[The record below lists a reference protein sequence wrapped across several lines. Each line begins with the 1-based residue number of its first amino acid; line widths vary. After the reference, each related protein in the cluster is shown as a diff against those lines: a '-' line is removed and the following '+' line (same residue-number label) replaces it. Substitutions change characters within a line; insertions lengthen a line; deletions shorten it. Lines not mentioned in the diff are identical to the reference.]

1 MKKAVLLLCLTLAG
15 GSMPLRAQDAR
26 ASLDAVSA
34 ALGAGNLRTIEFSGR
49 GFDYIFGQPYDAY
62 SPWPRFAVPTMTVT
76 IDYAT
81 PAMRDDRRRQ
91 QFENPPLGGGFQPL
105 AGELRQIWVM
115 SGAFAWDMAGASAV
129 PAAPERDFRS
139 AIDGR
144 LTQIWM
150 TPQGFIKAALANGGT
165 SRSET
170 IRGAKKTIVTFTAP
184 NKMKFEG
191 VIGDQNLVERI
202 ETWYGSPVLGDT
214 KFEADFSAYKD
225 FGGVK
230 FPTRIVQRNGP
241 YPILDLTVT
250 DVKPNAAVSIE
261 VPANI
266 RNAPAATPATLQA
279 EKVSDGIWIVQGGA
293 KSVAVEM
300 KDHVVVVDAPET
312 EARSVGVIEA
322 VKRAIPGKP
331 IRYLINTHHHFD
343 HSGGV
348 RTYVAEGATII
359 THQSNI
365 AFYEN
370 IWRNPRT
377 VMPDR
382 LAKSGRTPVFEG
394 VTGTRMLNDGSREI
408 DIFHYAG
415 NMHNAGMLMVYLPR
429 ERMLIEA
436 DSWTPPA
443 LVGDVPGGVANLV
456 HFYEAVQRLQLD
468 VDQVVPI
475 HGRLTTFDE
484 VKQAVQT
491 HGKTQLWTN

>member
-1 MKKAVLLLCLTLAG
+1 
-15 GSMPLRAQDAR
+15 
-26 ASLDAVSA
+26 
-34 ALGAGNLRTIEFSGR
+34 
-49 GFDYIFGQPYDAY
+49 
-62 SPWPRFAVPTMTVT
+62 
-76 IDYAT
+76 
-81 PAMRDDRRRQ
+81 
-91 QFENPPLGGGFQPL
+91 
-105 AGELRQIWVM
+105 
-115 SGAFAWDMAGASAV
+115 
-129 PAAPERDFRS
+129 
-139 AIDGR
+139 
-144 LTQIWM
+144 
-150 TPQGFIKAALANGGT
+150 
-165 SRSET
+165 
-170 IRGAKKTIVTFTAP
+170 
-184 NKMKFEG
+184 MKFEG

-214 KFEADFSAYKD
+214 KFEADFSGYKD

-250 DVKPNAAVSIE
+250 DVKPNTAVSIE

-266 RNAPAATPATLQA
+266 RNAPAPAPATLQA
-279 EKVSDGIWIVQGGA
+279 ERVSDGIWMVQGGA

-300 KDHVVVVDAPET
+300 KDHIVVVDAPET

-348 RTYVAEGATII
+348 RTYAAEGATII

-377 VMPDR
+377 IMPDR

-394 VTGTRMLNDGSREI
+394 VTGTRLLNDGSREI
-408 DIFHYAG
+408 DVYHCAG

-443 LVGDVPGGVANLV
+443 LGDVPGGVANLV

-468 VDQVVPI
+468 VDQVMPI
-475 HGRLTTFDE
+475 HGRLTNFDE

-491 HGKTQLWTN
+491 YGKTQLWTN

>member
-1 MKKAVLLLCLTLAG
+1 MKKAFLLLSLVLLAG
-15 GSMPLRAQDAR
+15 STHMRAQDAR
-26 ASLDAVSA
+26 SSLEAVSA

-49 GFDYIFGQPYDAY
+49 GFDYIFGQPYDAT
-62 SPWPRFAVPTMTVT
+62 SPWPRFAVPAMTVT
-76 IDYAT
+76 IDYTT

-115 SGAFAWDMAGASAV
+115 SGNYAWDVTGATAA

-139 AIDGR
+139 AVDGR

-150 TPQGFIKAALANGGT
+150 TPHGFIKAALANGGT
-165 SRSET
+165 ARSDT
-170 IRGAKKTIVTFTAP
+170 IRGARKTIVTFTAP

-191 VIGDQNLVERI
+191 VVGDQNLVERI

-250 DVKPNAAVSIE
+250 EVKPNVAVSIE
-261 VPANI
+261 VPANV
-266 RNAPAATPATLQA
+266 RNAPAAAAAALQA
-279 EKVSDGIWIVQGGA
+279 ERISDGIWMVQGGA

-300 KDHVVVVDAPET
+300 KDHIVVVDAPET
-312 EARSVGVIEA
+312 EARSIGVIEA

-348 RTYVAEGATII
+348 RTYAAEGSTII

-377 VMPDR
+377 IAPDR
-382 LAKSGRTPVFEG
+382 LSKSGRTPVFEG

-408 DIFHYAG
+408 DIYHYAG

-443 LVGDVPGGVANLV
+443 AAGDVPGGVANLV

-475 HGRLTTFDE
+475 HGRLTIFDE
-484 VKQAVQT
+484 IRQAVQT
-491 HGKTQLWTN
+491 YGKTQLWTN

>member
-1 MKKAVLLLCLTLAG
+1 MKKCLLLVCLAAVF
-15 GSMPLRAQDAR
+15 GSIQLRAQDAK
-26 ASLDAVSA
+26 ATLDAASA
-34 ALGAGNLRTIEFSGR
+34 ALGAGNLRSIEFSGR
-49 GFDYIFGQPYDAY
+49 GFDYIFGQPYDAN
-62 SPWPRFAVPTMTVT
+62 SPWPRFAVPAMTVT
-76 IDYAT
+76 IDFAT

-115 SGAFAWDMAGASAV
+115 SGSYAWDMVGPGAV

-139 AIDGR
+139 AVDGR

-150 TPQGFIKAALANGGT
+150 TPQGFVKAAMANSAT
-165 SRSET
+165 VRSET
-170 IRGAKKTIVTFTAP
+170 IRGARKTIVTFTAP

-214 KFEADFSAYKD
+214 KFEASFSAYKD

-230 FPTRIVQRNGP
+230 FPTHIMQRNGP

-266 RNAPAATPATLQA
+266 RNAPAAGAATLQA
-279 EKVSDGIWIVQGGA
+279 EKISDGIWMVQGTA
-293 KSVAVEM
+293 KSVAIEM
-300 KDHVVVVDAPET
+300 KDHIVVVDAPET
-312 EARSVGVIEA
+312 EARSMGVIDA

-331 IRYLINTHHHFD
+331 IKYLINTHHHFD

-348 RTYVAEGATII
+348 RTYAAEGATIV

-365 AFYEN
+365 AFFEN
-370 IWRNPRT
+370 TWRSPRT
-377 VMPDR
+377 INPDR

-394 VTGTRMLNDGSREI
+394 ITGTRVLSDGAREI
-408 DIFHYAG
+408 DIYHYAG

-429 ERMLIEA
+429 ERMLLEA

-443 LVGDVPGGVANLV
+443 VAGDLPGGVPNLV

-468 VDQVVPI
+468 VEQVVPM
-475 HGRLTTFDE
+475 HGRLTTFE
-484 VKQAVQT
+484 EIRQAVQT
-491 HGKTQLWTN
+491 YGKTQQWTN

>member
-1 MKKAVLLLCLTLAG
+1 
-15 GSMPLRAQDAR
+15 
-26 ASLDAVSA
+26 
-34 ALGAGNLRTIEFSGR
+34 
-49 GFDYIFGQPYDAY
+49 
-62 SPWPRFAVPTMTVT
+62 
-76 IDYAT
+76 
-81 PAMRDDRRRQ
+81 
-91 QFENPPLGGGFQPL
+91 
-105 AGELRQIWVM
+105 M
-115 SGAFAWDMAGASAV
+115 SGNYAWDVAGTAAV
-129 PAAPERDFRS
+129 PAPPERDFRS

-150 TPQGFIKAALANGGT
+150 TPQGFIKAAIANGGT
-165 SRSET
+165 SRSES
-170 IRGAKKTIVTFTAP
+170 IRGAKKTMVAFTAP

-191 VIGDQNLVERI
+191 VVGDQNLVERI

-266 RNAPAATPATLQA
+266 RNAPAAAPATLQA
-279 EKVSDGIWIVQGGA
+279 ERVSDGIWIVQGGA
-293 KSVAVEM
+293 KSVAIEM
-300 KDHVVVVDAPET
+300 KDHLVVVDAPET

-343 HSGGV
+343 PSGGL
-348 RTYVAEGATII
+348 RTYAAEGATII

-377 VMPDR
+377 IMPDR

-408 DIFHYAG
+408 DGYHYAG

-443 LVGDVPGGVANLV
+443 VAGDLPGGVPNLV

-468 VDQVVPI
+468 VEQVVPM
-475 HGRLTTFDE
+475 HGRLTTFE
-484 VKQAVQT
+484 EIRQAVQT
-491 HGKTQLWTN
+491 YGKTQQWTN

>member
-1 MKKAVLLLCLTLAG
+1 M
-15 GSMPLRAQDAR
+15 
-26 ASLDAVSA
+26 
-34 ALGAGNLRTIEFSGR
+34 
-49 GFDYIFGQPYDAY
+49 
-62 SPWPRFAVPTMTVT
+62 T

-105 AGELRQIWVM
+105 PGELRQIWVM
-115 SGAFAWDMAGASAV
+115 SGNYAWDVAGAAAA
-129 PAAPERDFRS
+129 PAAPERDFRP
-139 AIDGR
+139 AVDGR

-150 TPQGFIKAALANGGT
+150 TPHGFIKAALANGGT

-191 VIGDQNLVERI
+191 IVGEQNLVERI
-202 ETWYGSPVLGDT
+202 ETWYGSPMLGDT
-214 KFEADFSAYKD
+214 KFEADFSGYKD

-261 VPANI
+261 VPASI
-266 RNAPAATPATLQA
+266 RNAPAATTAALQA
-279 EKVSDGIWIVQGGA
+279 EKISDGVWMVPGGA

-300 KDHVVVVDAPET
+300 KDHIVVVDAPET
-312 EARSVGVIEA
+312 EARSIGVIDA

-348 RTYVAEGATII
+348 RTYAAEGATII

-365 AFYEN
+365 TFYEN
-370 IWRNPRT
+370 TWRNPRT
-377 VMPDR
+377 IAPDR
-382 LAKSGRTPVFEG
+382 LSKSGRTPVFEG
-394 VTGTRMLNDGSREI
+394 VTGTRMLNDGAREI
-408 DIFHYAG
+408 DIYHYAG

-443 LVGDVPGGVANLV
+443 AAGDVPGGVANLV

-475 HGRLTTFDE
+475 HGRLTPFDE
-484 VKQAVQT
+484 VRQAVQT
-491 HGKTQLWTN
+491 YGKTQLWTN